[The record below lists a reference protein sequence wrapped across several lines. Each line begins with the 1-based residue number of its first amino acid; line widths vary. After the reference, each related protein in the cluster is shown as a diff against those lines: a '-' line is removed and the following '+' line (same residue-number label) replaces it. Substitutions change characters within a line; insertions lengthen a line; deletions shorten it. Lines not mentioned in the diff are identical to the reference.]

1 MSRHEFDGF
10 SLLTG
15 LAVIVLAGTQLLGI
29 TLDVSVDMRYLWPA
43 LLVGLGVVGM
53 LAVWRAGRTS
63 GS

>member
-53 LAVWRAGRTS
+53 LAVWRSSRTS